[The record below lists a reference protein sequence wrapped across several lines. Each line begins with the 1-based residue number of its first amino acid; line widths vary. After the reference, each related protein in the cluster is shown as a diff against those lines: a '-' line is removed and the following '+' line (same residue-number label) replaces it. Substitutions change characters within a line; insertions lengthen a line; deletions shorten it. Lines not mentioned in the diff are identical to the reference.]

1 MAFLLLIFKS
11 AFRNRLR
18 TLLTAL
24 GVSIAIVAF
33 LFLRT
38 FISAWYAG
46 ADAASVDRMIVR
58 NKIAITFPLPRPYV
72 EKVKSVE
79 GVTDVSWANWFAGVY
94 LDPKNFFAQ
103 FACEAESYYRLY
115 PEFVLPP
122 DQMKAWLEDRTG
134 AVAGD
139 LLAEKYGWKVGDKI
153 TLQGTIYEG
162 EWTFTLRGIYT
173 GAGKTDRQQFHFHW
187 KFLDEKATEGF
198 KNQVGII
205 IAKVTG
211 PAVSQSIDKLFANSL
226 AETRT
231 ETERAFQLSFLS
243 MVSAVI
249 VAVEWISKVVLL
261 ILILILGNTMAMATR
276 ERTYEYAAMRAIGFT
291 PRHVVML
298 VLGEG
303 FVVAATGV
311 VVGLALAPPILKYF
325 ADVFQTALGS
335 FLGEFSLE
343 PVAIGLAVG
352 VALLGGMA
360 AASIPAWQAGRMRIV
375 DALRRVE

>member
-1 MAFLLLIFKS
+1 MAFLLLVIKS

-18 TLLTAL
+18 TSLTAL

-58 NKIAITFPLPRPYV
+58 NKISITFPLPRTYV
-72 EKVKSVE
+72 ERVRAVQ
-79 GVTDVSWANWFAGVY
+79 GVTDVSYANWFAGVY

-103 FACEAESYYRLY
+103 FAVDPESYYRLY
-115 PEFVLPP
+115 PEYVLPP
-122 DQMKAWLEDRTG
+122 EQFKAWLEDRTG

-153 TLQGTIYEG
+153 TLQGSIYQG

-173 GAGKTDRQQFHFHW
+173 GTGKTDRQQLHFNW
-187 KFLDEKATEGF
+187 KYLDEQAIDAM
-198 KNQVGII
+198 KNQVGIV
-205 IAKVTG
+205 IAKVDSQ
-211 PAVSQSIDKLFANSL
+211 AVSQAIDKVFANSL

-231 ETERAFQLSFLS
+231 ETERSFQLSFLS

-249 VAVEWISKVVLL
+249 VAVDWISRVVLL

-276 ERTYEYAAMRAIGFT
+276 ERTGEYAVMRAIGFS
-291 PRHVVML
+291 PRHVVAL

-311 VVGLALAPPILKYF
+311 VVGVALAPPILKYF
-325 ADVFQTALGS
+325 ANVFQTALGS
-335 FLGEFSLE
+335 FLGEFTLE
-343 PVAIGLAVG
+343 PTAIALAVG
-352 VALLGGMA
+352 VALLGGMVA
-360 AASIPAWQAGRMRIV
+360 AAIPAWQAGRMRIV